1 VKRIL
6 AALILLTI
14 VGSCGQDSIPDGIL
28 SEDQMVKVLIDIQLT
43 EGIVSAIPIPYDS
56 SQVLYSLMEKD
67 VFAKHGVQDSVFTK
81 SMIFYLEDASKM
93 DRIYG
98 RVIDSLT
105 VLETS
110 PDKKQE
116 LF

>member
-1 VKRIL
+1 MKRIVT
-6 AALILLTI
+6 ALIFL
-14 VGSCGQDSIPDGIL
+14 SILGACQQNSAPAGIL
-28 SEDQMVKVLIDIQLT
+28 SEDEMVKVLIDIQLT

-67 VFAKHGVQDSVFTK
+67 VFSKHGVQDSVFTK
-81 SMIFYLEDASKM
+81 SMLFYLEDAKKM

-105 VLETS
+105 VLETN
-110 PDKKQE
+110 PGKKEE

>member
-1 VKRIL
+1 M
-6 AALILLTI
+6 I
-14 VGSCGQDSIPDGIL
+14 VLGACERNSTPGGIL

-43 EGIVSAIPIPYDS
+43 EGIVSALPIPYDS
-56 SQVLYSLMEKD
+56 SQVLYSVLEKE
-67 VFAKHGVQDSVFTK
+67 VFSKHGVEDSVFTK
-81 SMIFYLEDASKM
+81 SMLFYLEDAKKM

-105 VLETS
+105 VLETT
-110 PDKKQE
+110 PGKKEE